1 MMLSNWETAFNLM
14 LKSEGGFSNDQRDSG
29 NHLPDGREGSTM
41 LGVTQYNW
49 ENWAGHEV
57 TQDQMKKLTP
67 EDVKPFYKKK
77 FWDVCRCDDMPSG
90 IDYLVFDFAVNA
102 GCGGSAKILQKAV
115 GVTPDGGI
123 GPMTLA
129 AVNAIPETELIEKF
143 SEAKEA
149 FYRSLD
155 NFDVYSKGWLNR
167 VADVRQHATTMVS

>member
-1 MMLSNWETAFNLM
+1 MQSNWDAAFNLM

-49 ENWAGHEV
+49 ENWIGHEV
-57 TQDQMKKLTP
+57 TQEQMKKLTP

-90 IDYLVFDFAVNA
+90 IDYLVFDYAVNA
-102 GCGGSAKILQKAV
+102 GCGGCAKVLQRAV
-115 GVTPDGGI
+115 GVVPDGGI
-123 GPMTLA
+123 GAVTLA
-129 AVNAIPETELIEKF
+129 AVNAIPEAELIEKF

-149 FYRSLD
+149 FYRSLS
-155 NFDVYSKGWLNR
+155 NFDVYGNGWLSR
-167 VADVRQHATTMVS
+167 VADVKQHAATMVS

>member
-1 MMLSNWETAFNLM
+1 MNSNWQKSFELM
-14 LKSEGGFSNDQRDSG
+14 LKSEGGYSDDQRDSG
-29 NHLPDGREGSTM
+29 NHLPNGREGSTM

-129 AVNAIPETELIEKF
+129 AVNAIPEAELIERF

-155 NFDVYSKGWLNR
+155 NFPVYGNGWLSR
-167 VADVRQHATTMVS
+167 VAQVKVKASAMLG

>member
-1 MMLSNWETAFNLM
+1 MLSNWETAFNLM

-57 TQDQMKKLTP
+57 TQEQMKKLTP

-129 AVNAIPETELIEKF
+129 AVNAIPEAELIEKF

-155 NFDVYSKGWLNR
+155 NFPVYGNGWLSR
-167 VADVRQHATTMVS
+167 VAQVKVKASAMLG